1 MAFLKI
7 QKLVKEHDKVIS
19 GSAALVDTEYV
30 PSAKYHAKH
39 KVLEKLGKVL
49 YLREDKREGI
59 FQSPTRGI
67 VLFNVD
73 TQQFADVAPED
84 PRIAHRISAPR
95 ALVHTVFGDAYLL
108 LKFLEKDE
116 LLSVL
121 RRVFPKNRDYQR
133 LMGHVLHGVLRDGSK
148 IHCDDFLTK
157 SFVSYLMTDVNLD
170 SFQSDT
176 QFYAMMG
183 SDQTRLNFFR
193 SFVKYMRKKKPN
205 FGKGCYVD
213 STPLPNDIRNN
224 PFNALCCH
232 GIGAAS
238 VQMRLVLVLDEE
250 SGFPVWYEVVP
261 GNVLDLNTTM
271 NLINDVAVSLDVE
284 IQSLVLD
291 AGYITKELLQA
302 FNAQSSKKIIGRMPA
317 KKGFPHKQLY
327 WDCKALMSRGK
338 YDFVQNEHTY
348 FGYEKDISLFGVNEY
363 AYVYVDKENALN
375 GFRKYLE
382 GNEEEFNDLKDK
394 DKDWLQVKYGYFI
407 LISNRKIPVKDL
419 LREYFERTNIE
430 IVFKTSKEYL
440 GLLPLSKWTNDTV
453 RGKILHDIVDTII
466 VLLLRRQYDNTGFSL
481 SEIFGRCQSLMCCSD
496 GEQLFIETPNK
507 QTKKFYSLFGE
518 TPPARLMLSEV
529 QNLFNKV

>member
-7 QKLVKEHDKVIS
+7 QKLVEEQGKIVS

-30 PSAKYHAKH
+30 PGGKYHAKH

-49 YLREDKREGI
+49 YLREDRREGI

-73 TQQFADVAPED
+73 SQQFADVAPDD
-84 PRIAHRISAPR
+84 PRIAHRVSAPR

-108 LKFLEKDE
+108 LKFLKKEG

-121 RRVFPKNRDYQR
+121 GHVFHKNRDYQR
-133 LMGHVLHGVLRDGSK
+133 LMGHVLHGVLKDGSK
-148 IHCDDFLTK
+148 IHCNDFLAK
-157 SFVSYLMTDVNLD
+157 SFVSYLMDEVNLD

-176 QFYAMMG
+176 QFYSMMG
-183 SDQTRLNFFR
+183 SDETRMAFF
-193 SFVKYMRKKKPN
+193 SAFVKYMRKKNPN

-224 PFNALCCH
+224 PFNALCSH
-232 GIGAAS
+232 GVAATS

-250 SGFPVWYEVVP
+250 SGLPVWYDIIP
-261 GNVLDLNTTM
+261 GNVLDLSTTM
-271 NLINDVAVSLDVE
+271 NVINDVAVSLDVE

-291 AGYITKELLQA
+291 AGYVTKELLQV
-302 FNAQSSKKIIGRMPA
+302 FNTQSAKKIIGRMPA

-327 WDCKALMSRGK
+327 WECKALMSRGK
-338 YDFVQNEHTY
+338 YDFIQNEHTY
-348 FGYEKDISLFGVNEY
+348 FGYEKAVSLFGVNEY
-363 AYVYVDKENALN
+363 AYVYVDKENALI

-382 GNEEEFNDLKDK
+382 CNEEEFNDLKDK

-407 LISNRKIPVKDL
+407 LISNQKTTAREL

-453 RGKILHDIVDTII
+453 RGKILHDIIDTVI
-466 VLLLRRQYDNTGFSL
+466 VLLLRRQYDTTGFSL
-481 SEIFGRCQSLMCCSD
+481 SEIFGRCQSLMCCND

-507 QTKKFYSLFGE
+507 QTKMFYNLFSE
-518 TPPARLMLSEV
+518 TPPARLPLSEARA
-529 QNLFNKV
+529 LFNNM